1 MDRIIIGYR
10 DAAEVQNLYEKFND
24 KFDNKFDDRYDDK
37 YNDGYND
44 GYNDDKK
51 RDGDNRDGQNHD
63 GENRD
68 SKTDADS
75 REKTFGELISRFE
88 YKFDEL
94 NRESESDNDLDKD
107 SDNDSGKNSDKD
119 SDKESESW
127 YRDREYER
135 NYDRESRSSFGG
147 GNRQRPERKPVF
159 AEEPTPA
166 RRVAEGA
173 MLVASAVIFGLST
186 AYLPML
192 WLVAMFLW
200 PIPLA
205 LLVRRFGPGF
215 GLGGIL
221 LTGVLLAFFIG
232 PVGALTM
239 LINMGG
245 VGFWYG
251 YAARRGIKPA
261 FTVLGGVVIAAISM
275 VVLLLF
281 SSAVAGLQM
290 ADIATQMRQFVD
302 MYVGN
307 LEKRGQLDAVLTQMS
322 VEEYSELLTEYIM
335 GMLPAT
341 VTMIAM
347 TEAGIAYALN
357 AYVFKRLGYP
367 VEKLPPLHEWRMPWY
382 TMWGLIIALACW
394 IAVRMTGE
402 SETWTL
408 IANNVMYVYQPLLMM
423 SGLTLIFWQAIFWR
437 MPWLNYMMLVMMI
450 CAFKAISPMLIL
462 LGLFDSIMDLRS
474 VMRKRY
480 FPGGERK
487 Y

>member
-24 KFDNKFDDRYDDK
+24 EYDNK
-37 YNDGYND
+37 YNGECNS
-44 GYNDDKK
+44 DKK
-51 RDGDNRDGQNHD
+51 RDGNDHD
-63 GENRD
+63 GNN
-68 SKTDADS
+68 KTDDKAAADT

-94 NRESESDNDLDKD
+94 NRESE
-107 SDNDSGKNSDKD
+107 KNPGEESEEDSDKD
-119 SDKESESW
+119 SYKDSEENLGKYSESW
-127 YRDREYER
+127 YYDQSRENDYG
-135 NYDRESRSSFGG
+135 NDYDRDYGRQERRSDFGG
-147 GNRQRPERKPVF
+147 GNRRRPERKPVF
-159 AEEPTPA
+159 AEDPTPA

-221 LTGVLLAFFIG
+221 LTGILLAFFIG

-281 SSAVAGLQM
+281 SSALAGLQM
-290 ADIATQMRQFVD
+290 ADISAQMRQFVD

-307 LEKRGQLDAVLTQMS
+307 LEKRGQLDAVLAQMS

-341 VTMIAM
+341 VTIIAM

-367 VEKLPPLHEWRMPWY
+367 VEKLPPIHEWRMPWY

-408 IANNVMYVYQPLLMM
+408 IANNVMYVYQPLLML
-423 SGLTLIFWQAIFWR
+423 SGLTLIFWQAVFWR
-437 MPWLNYMMLVMMI
+437 MPWLNYMMLVMI
-450 CAFKAISPMLIL
+450 IFAFKAISPMLIL
-462 LGLFDSIMDLRS
+462 LGLFDSVMDLRS